1 MTSEGRNIPS
11 AAAVQDKIEKGSS
24 RSSCVCVCMF
34 VCVCVC
40 VCESFVPVPMKGI
53 SLISKNFNLIS
64 THRI

>member
-40 VCESFVPVPMKGI
+40 VCVNHSYQF
-53 SLISKNFNLIS
+53 
-64 THRI
+64 R